1 MQKLVLIA
9 ASSALMIP
17 ALFATEDASTTM
29 STSAGSGTVMNMTG
43 TAHSGA
49 WMNCMSG
56 SIMERKDTRAEAR
69 TVFNTEVKRLTTEHK
84 AALQALKSATGTTDS
99 GSTLTG
105 STRKE
110 AKKAA
115 DKKFREGMQ
124 AAQKAFN
131 ATLKVVR
138 QDRHEDR
145 KDCRQDIRQE
155 VKTQVKEL
163 KETAKEQVKELK
175 ETAKEQVKNIK
186 EEAKV
191 KLEAIQTQHKEN
203 MQKMKERAEEF
214 KSQREAAKAKYE
226 ELKKSGKL
234 PTMQMGSGMILPPTN
249 VKSTTES
256 GSSMVQ
262 Q

>member
-163 KETAKEQVKELK
+163 KETAKEQVK
-175 ETAKEQVKNIK
+175 NIK

-191 KLEAIQTQHKEN
+191 KLEAIQAQHKEN

-214 KSQREAAKAKYE
+214 KSQRETAKAKYE

-249 VKSTTES
+249 VQSTTES

>member
-17 ALFATEDASTTM
+17 ALFATDDMNTTVN
-29 STSAGSGTVMNMTG
+29 TPAGSGTVMNMTG
-43 TAHSGA
+43 TTHSGA

-145 KDCRQDIRQE
+145 KDCRQDFRQE
-155 VKTQVKEL
+155 VKT
-163 KETAKEQVKELK
+163 QVKELK

-191 KLEAIQTQHKEN
+191 KLEAIQAQHKEN

-249 VKSTTES
+249 VQSTTES